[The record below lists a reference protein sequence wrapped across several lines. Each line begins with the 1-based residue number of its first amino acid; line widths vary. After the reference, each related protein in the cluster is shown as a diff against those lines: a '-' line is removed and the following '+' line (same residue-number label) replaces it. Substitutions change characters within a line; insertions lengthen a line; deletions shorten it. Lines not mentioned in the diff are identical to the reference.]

1 MRVKS
6 FLIAIFISS
15 LSIGFIN
22 AQSNFKQGYIITND
36 NDSLIGLIDFRTDK
50 SNSNVCRFKESET
63 SKVQTFYPSDIA
75 KYRFVDEG
83 KYYVSRE
90 IIIKDAPRKVFLE
103 YLVQGM
109 MNLYY
114 YKDWDW
120 TLESD
125 SEMEYYFFEN
135 PDGVMMPVTKKPD
148 EMVNYKK
155 KEDGR
160 YIGMLSSVFKDYP
173 AITSHLDKTRFDRES
188 MIGLAKDYHT
198 ITCAPGQE
206 CIEFENDYAK
216 QFMEVKFSVYGGFQL
231 LDYELHIPKGFSLM
245 SSTYPVIGVQMN
257 VLNPRW
263 SKSFSFQVDFSLSG
277 LKGESKGAS
286 EDFRKEYKLRALM
299 IRGELGLKYTYP
311 SGKFRPTLE
320 AGLGYK
326 GLFSSSAQFISKEYI
341 DEDDEDFEL
350 YNSYKLPSFFIGY
363 YCGVGADY
371 LIGNEHSVFFRVT
384 YNNYRNEDK
393 MKLFQFK
400 FGYTF

>member
-1 MRVKS
+1 MS
-6 FLIAIFISS
+6 TS
-15 LSIGFIN
+15 LLN

-160 YIGMLSSVFKDYP
+160 YIGMLGSVFKDYP

-231 LDYELHIPKGFSLM
+231 LDYEFREEILKGFSSM

-263 SKSFSFQVDFSLSG
+263 SKSFSFQVDVSLSG
-277 LKGESKGAS
+277 LKGESRGAS
-286 EDFRKEYKLRALM
+286 EVFRKEYKLDALM
-299 IRGELGLKYTYP
+299 IGTELGLKYTYP

-326 GLFSSSAQFISKEYI
+326 GLFSSSTKFSKGYA
-341 DEDDEDFEL
+341 DENGEDYEL
-350 YNSYKLPSFFIGY
+350 YSSYKLPSSFIGY

-371 LIGNEHSVFFRVT
+371 LVGSEHSVFFRVT
-384 YNNYRNEDK
+384 YNSYRNVDK
-393 MKLFQFK
+393 MNLFQFK